1 MYTID
6 KACKIPWTL
15 TFINDIVGYEFNGMK
30 IIGSLIPINFV
41 GHDVVE
47 VIASHEAVF
56 VEVGLAE
63 DMVDFILGKVLSQ
76 LSSNLLQLV
85 HSDLSLN
92 KTKATDRLTS
102 KEDQTLSI
110 SARLSFSPSL
120 AVASLKNSAKSIP
133 PDWSSSS

>member
-1 MYTID
+1 
-6 KACKIPWTL
+6 
-15 TFINDIVGYEFNGMK
+15 MK

-47 VIASHEAVF
+47 IIASHEAVL
-56 VEVGLAE
+56 VQIGLAE
-63 DMVDFILGKVLSQ
+63 DMIDLILGKVLSQ
-76 LSSNLLQLV
+76 LSCNLLQLV

-92 KTKATDRLTS
+92 KIIATDRLTS
-102 KEDQTLSI
+102 NEPQTLSI

-133 PDWSSSS
+133 PDWSSSSSAKIW